1 MSTPPK
7 TLRDSAKERLAD
19 VTTGLYMISATCGL
33 VDAVCFLALGGV
45 FAEMMTGNLLLL
57 ALSIGTGTALG
68 QSVRYIP
75 AIVPFSLGALIGGR
89 LLRGPQKLQERRIGF
104 AIEWIIIVAATA
116 LTWVAEPDAH
126 NLAGHVVVA
135 MLALAMGIQEAMV
148 RVHGVPDLATNVMTV
163 TFTGIIADSTPAG
176 GTNRN
181 WRRRVTSVGLLV
193 ASAALG
199 GLLLQFGTVWPL
211 VLTSVVFS
219 LAILPLMFG
228 ERRSES

>member
-1 MSTPPK
+1 MRP
-7 TLRDSAKERLAD
+7 DSARERLTE

-45 FAEMMTGNLLLL
+45 FAEMMTGNLLLM
-57 ALSIGTGTALG
+57 ALSIGTGSALG
-68 QSVRYIP
+68 QSARYIP
-75 AIVPFSLGALIGGR
+75 AILAFSLGALIGGR
-89 LLRGPQKLQERRIGF
+89 LLRRPSQKLRERRIGF

-116 LTWVAEPDAH
+116 LTWIAAPDAH

-135 MLALAMGIQEAMV
+135 MLALAMGIQNAMV

-176 GTNRN
+176 GTNPN
-181 WRRRVTSVGLLV
+181 WRRRVTSVGLFM

-199 GLLLQFGTVWPL
+199 GLLLQFATVWPL
-211 VLTSVVFS
+211 VLTSVVFG
-219 LAILPLMFG
+219 LAIIPLMFG
-228 ERRSES
+228 KTPQ

>member
-1 MSTPPK
+1 MSTSPK
-7 TLRDSAKERLAD
+7 TLRDSMKERLTE

-45 FAEMMTGNLLLL
+45 FAEMMTGNLLLM
-57 ALSIGTGTALG
+57 ALSIGTGSALG
-68 QSVRYIP
+68 QSARYIP
-75 AIVPFSLGALIGGR
+75 AIMAFSLGALIGGL
-89 LLRGPQKLQERRIGF
+89 LLRRPSQKLQERRIGF

-116 LTWVAEPDAH
+116 LTWVAEPDAY

-135 MLALAMGIQEAMV
+135 MLALAMGLQNAMV

-176 GTNRN
+176 GTNPN
-181 WRRRVTSVGLLV
+181 WRRRVTSVGLFM

-199 GLLLQFGTVWPL
+199 GLLLQFATAWPL
-211 VLTSVVFS
+211 VLTSVVFG
-219 LAILPLMFG
+219 LAIIPLMFG
-228 ERRSES
+228 ERPQ